1 MKILAHRS
9 QPLITRCVSALWAAS
24 FLIFLV
30 YSAPHQVHH
39 SFEQLPKAHHHN
51 GDHEHPKHGTDRG
64 SSAETKC
71 VFQLSASRC
80 HVGLAWQVA
89 SVSLWLLAGPLP
101 LLDLID
107 SYSTHPSATV
117 QIRAPPFA

>member
-1 MKILAHRS
+1 MKILAYRS
-9 QPLITRCVSALWAAS
+9 QQLITRCVSSLWAAS
-24 FLIFLV
+24 LIFLV
-30 YSAPHQVHH
+30 YSTPHQVHH
-39 SFEQLPKAHHHN
+39 SFEQLPKAHHHD
-51 GDHEHPKHGTDRG
+51 GDHQRPKHGSNRG

-107 SYSTHPSATV
+107 NYSTHPAAAV
-117 QIRAPPFA
+117 QIHAPPFA

>member
-1 MKILAHRS
+1 MKILAYRS
-9 QPLITRCVSALWAAS
+9 QQLITRCVSSLWAAS
-24 FLIFLV
+24 LIFLV
-30 YSAPHQVHH
+30 YSTPHQVHH
-39 SFEQLPKAHHHN
+39 SFEQLPKAHHHD
-51 GDHEHPKHGTDRG
+51 GDHQRPKHGRNRG

-89 SVSLWLLAGPLP
+89 SVSLWLLTGPLP
-101 LLDLID
+101 LLVLID
-107 SYSTHPSATV
+107 NDSTHPAAAV